1 MLNNGWAS
9 DFFSTQRDV
18 RQGCPLW
25 PYLFILTAEVLAK
38 AGRKNE
44 NTRGINVND
53 KEIKISRYADDTT
66 HILDGSNSFLLSPLR
81 LLDDF
86 YKVSGLRLNNNKTE
100 AFWIGAHCL
109 KIRLPGRDFKWP
121 K

>member
-1 MLNNGWAS
+1 MPSLA
-9 DFFSTQRDV
+9 
-18 RQGCPLW
+18 
-25 PYLFILTAEVLAK
+25 YLFILTAEVLAK

-44 NTRGINVND
+44 NTRRINVNG
-53 KEIKISRYADDTT
+53 KAIKISQYADDTT
-66 HILDGSNSFLLSPLR
+66 LILDRSNSFLLPPLS

-109 KIRLPGRDFKWP
+109 KIRLPGTDFKWS